1 MQIVKQ
7 TSRLDCFLFKKKQ
20 QVQTQGFLQGFLLLQ
35 NFKQL
40 QICVS
45 ERDISYQNSL
55 CMFRLFWRLVIED
68 KMIRVERIIKG
79 IFHAFNIKKKTT
91 TVHLFLKE
99 KSIIMLRFIGVKW
112 RFLRFISMQLCAN
125 LDALP
130 EGWQPEWILC
140 HFLWPKA
147 RLVSKF

>member
-55 CMFRLFWRLVIED
+55 CMF
-68 KMIRVERIIKG
+68 
-79 IFHAFNIKKKTT
+79 
-91 TVHLFLKE
+91 
-99 KSIIMLRFIGVKW
+99 
-112 RFLRFISMQLCAN
+112 
-125 LDALP
+125 
-130 EGWQPEWILC
+130 QP
-140 HFLWPKA
+140 F
-147 RLVSKF
+147 

>member
-7 TSRLDCFLFKKKQ
+7 TSRPDCFLLKKKQ

-79 IFHAFNIKKKTT
+79 IFHAFNIKKNNNSAPFFKR
-91 TVHLFLKE
+91 KE
-99 KSIIMLRFIGVKW
+99 YNY
-112 RFLRFISMQLCAN
+112 A
-125 LDALP
+125 
-130 EGWQPEWILC
+130 
-140 HFLWPKA
+140 
-147 RLVSKF
+147 